1 MLLIQHKIIL
11 YEQPNKDSFI
21 SKGDGFMPQK
31 KKKDPVQSAKNQ
43 SIEDKSF
50 NSLNSETGYQETGN
64 DAQVQA
70 KARAL
75 RNKDNGSHM

>member
-1 MLLIQHKIIL
+1 
-11 YEQPNKDSFI
+11 
-21 SKGDGFMPQK
+21 MPQK

-43 SIEDKSF
+43 AMMDNSF